1 VKGNAEDGYEQ
12 SLWESLLLTE
22 GWRFRGM
29 PVLST
34 GPWKA
39 RVFFAGVVLI
49 VVAAVVY
56 ADVVGGVDPGESV
69 DWLGG

>member
-1 VKGNAEDGYEQ
+1 MKGNAEDGYEQ
-12 SLWESLLLTE
+12 SRWESLLLNE

-39 RVFFAGVVLI
+39 WVFMIGAVLML
-49 VVAAVVY
+49 VL
-56 ADVVGGVDPGESV
+56 VGAYLS
-69 DWLGG
+69 LGLGIDLTEWGG